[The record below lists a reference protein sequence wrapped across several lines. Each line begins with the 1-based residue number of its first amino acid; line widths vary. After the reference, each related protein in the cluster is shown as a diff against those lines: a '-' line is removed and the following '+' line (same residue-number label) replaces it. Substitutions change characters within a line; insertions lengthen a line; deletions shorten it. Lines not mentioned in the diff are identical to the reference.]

1 MSDKTDLKKWAELL
15 NDETLLKETYN
26 AIYDSLG
33 SLTERM
39 YNLGYEFRDIQ
50 EQEELD
56 KYYCLKSD
64 VLYQECCHR
73 GLKLFE

>member
-1 MSDKTDLKKWAELL
+1 MSDKTDLKKWVKLL
-15 NDETLLKETYN
+15 DDETLLKETYN

-39 YNLGYEFRDIQ
+39 YNLGYDFRDIQ

-64 VLYQECCHR
+64 VLKQECDRR